1 MTSVAVGRQKLERIK
16 ASKEQPL
23 PRTRFERICRWGLR
37 LVVFLLFAFLIAPIV
52 VVILESFNGVNYLT
66 FPLKGF
72 STKHYENFLG
82 DSSWMNAAYLS
93 GRTSFVAMIL
103 ATSLGTMAAWG
114 LQRSRSRWNP
124 LLYALLYSPVVVP
137 IIVVAIGYY
146 FFFVDLKLIGNWFA
160 VAMVYAAVSLPY
172 VLVAVSAA
180 LQHFNP
186 ELEKAARTL
195 GASPVKALRFVT
207 FPNIVA
213 GIFAGAVFAFV
224 TAFDEAIIIL
234 FVSGSGAITLPRKLW
249 DSVRYDLSPTLA
261 VAGTVLIVICVGL
274 FLLAEFV
281 SAWNQRRRS

>member
-1 MTSVAVGRQKLERIK
+1 MSSLVLGR
-16 ASKEQPL
+16 SKEERVKPLGEQQL
-23 PRTRFERICRWGLR
+23 PRTPIERVFRWVLR
-37 LVVFLLFAFLIAPIV
+37 IVVYLLFAFLVAPIV
-52 VVILESFNGVNYLT
+52 VVILESFNGVNYLS

-72 STKHYENFLG
+72 STDHYENFLG

-93 GRTSFVAMIL
+93 GRTSFVAMII

-124 LLYALLYSPVVVP
+124 VLYALLYSPVVVP

-146 FFFVDLKLIGNWFA
+146 FFFVDLRLIGNWFA
-160 VAMVYAAVSLPY
+160 VAMIYAAVSLPY
-172 VLVAVSAA
+172 VLVAVSAS

-195 GASPVKALRFVT
+195 GASPAKALRFIT

-234 FVSGSGAITLPRKLW
+234 FVSGSSAVTLPRKLW
-249 DSVRYDLSPTLA
+249 DSVRYDLNPTLA

-274 FLLAEFV
+274 FLAAEFLG
-281 SAWNQRRRS
+281 AWNQKRRS